1 MKKLKLILDSAIY
14 IKKKL
19 VKRKSITIQDL
30 SGNRF
35 NYKGFVIYL
44 DTNTTDSKWIATD
57 FEAIQLIAVDLESIL
72 KKVDK
77 FS

>member
-14 IKKKL
+14 IKKTL
-19 VKRKSITIQDL
+19 DKRKSISIQDL
-30 SGNRF
+30 TGNRF
-35 NYKGFVIYL
+35 KYKGFVIYL
-44 DTNTTDSKWIATD
+44 DANDSKWIATD
-57 FEAIQLIAVDLESIL
+57 FDAISLIADDLESIL